1 MSHVLPEVALPFEE
15 LGRNLM
21 NNLDIGSSLYN
32 TQKQI
37 PEAQTSMVLESIG
50 QDLLVFLTAS
60 VIITPLCNALGITPI
75 LGYLIAG
82 AILGPNAFNIF
93 SNTKADI
100 ELGDF
105 GILFLLFSE
114 GLEVSKE
121 RLQKLTNYL
130 PLGFAQISLSVGV
143 LTAAILL
150 GAPEFFDRYL
160 PLDSEMINIHNPA
173 EAVILASAG
182 ALSTSAFIFPAL
194 KEKEWEDE
202 QCGQAA
208 TSILLLQDLA
218 VAPLLVLLPFIIGQ
232 GGGGEWCRRRWCK
245 WWWS

>member
-1 MSHVLPEVALPFEE
+1 M
-15 LGRNLM
+15 
-21 NNLDIGSSLYN
+21 
-32 TQKQI
+32 
-37 PEAQTSMVLESIG
+37 
-50 QDLLVFLTAS
+50 
-60 VIITPLCNALGITPI
+60 
-75 LGYLIAG
+75 
-82 AILGPNAFNIF
+82 LGPNAFNIF

-150 GAPEFFDRYL
+150 GAPQFLNKFV
-160 PLDSEMINIHNPA
+160 PLDTDMINIHNPV
-173 EAVILASAG
+173 EALILASAG

-194 KEKEWEDE
+194 KEKEWEDDAS
-202 QCGQAA
+202 GQAA

-218 VAPLLVLLPFIIGQ
+218 VAPLLVLLPFIVGQ
-232 GGGGEWCRRRWCK
+232 GVGESGGGPDYSAIAFLTAKATIGFGTVIVVGSFVLQRIFELVAQARSTETFVALCLLV
-245 WWWS
+245 SVGM